1 VVDFE
6 QFPKADGLAFAAPK
20 AFTLMTGGGPMDSHP
35 VAATFARLTFY
46 FDFSSPNAYLAFESL
61 PVWLE
66 GLSYSITYQPVHLR
80 QRSVLRAHEP
90 DTDLQ
95 ELPRHDL
102 VMPARHPFDS
112 LPYSRL
118 ALACAP
124 CLGGTPSRWVVQTI
138 FQELWRTGAD
148 PEDPQRLAALQFQL
162 APQLLPQFK
171 DLADSVQAQQ
181 VQNALQAATDRSV
194 EKGVSQVPTMEFA
207 GQLFDVLD
215 CRDALIQAL
224 RGL

>member
-1 VVDFE
+1 MNSHSVAV
-6 QFPKADGLAFAAPK
+6 KFA
-20 AFTLMTGGGPMDSHP
+20 H
-35 VAATFARLTFY
+35 LTFY
-46 FDFSSPNAYLAFESL
+46 FDFSSPRAYFAVERL

-80 QRSVLRAHEP
+80 QRPVLRAHEP
-90 DTDLQ
+90 DPDLH
-95 ELPRHDL
+95 ELPGHNL
-102 VMPARHPFDS
+102 VMPARYPFDS

-148 PEDPQRLAALQFQL
+148 PEDPRRLAELLSQL

-171 DLADSVQAQQ
+171 DQADSAQAQQ

-207 GQLFDVLD
+207 DQLFDVLD
-215 CRDALIQAL
+215 GRDALIQAL